1 MDKIVGSWRKED
13 TRELRDYFNFGHAC
27 GGGGIQLVRSGGQSR
42 VQKWI
47 FQGIGYGGWIR
58 MWGLID
64 FTCWCFF
71 GDM

>member
-1 MDKIVGSWRKED
+1 M
-13 TRELRDYFNFGHAC
+13 
-27 GGGGIQLVRSGGQSR
+27 QSGF
-42 VQKWI
+42 

-71 GDM
+71 GDVNVLVGDFNSL